1 MRTDARDGEYRM
13 DEEHRVNE
21 EYREDEEH
29 RVVEEYR
36 EDEVRVRT

>member
-1 MRTDARDGEYRM
+1 M